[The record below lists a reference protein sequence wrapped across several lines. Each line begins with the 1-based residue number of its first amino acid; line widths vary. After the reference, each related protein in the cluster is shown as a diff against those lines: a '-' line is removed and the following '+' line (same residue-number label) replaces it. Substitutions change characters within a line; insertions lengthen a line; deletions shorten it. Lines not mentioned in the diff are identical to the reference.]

1 MRNSEESR
9 FIETMTGDGRQL
21 NHYGVRGMKWRQHK
35 AQDQPEGNSTSGS
48 GNRFGIHAGR
58 MRAEAEAA
66 KAHAIAR
73 AKAEQSKAKKVFQIR
88 KDFLSKKLSSFSK
101 DEISEAT
108 NYINHLI
115 GADTN
120 PDIEAAKKTMSS
132 YEWRKKYI
140 LR

>member
-66 KAHAIAR
+66 KA
-73 AKAEQSKAKKVFQIR
+73 EQSKAKKAFQIR

-132 YEWRKKYI
+132 YEWKKKYI